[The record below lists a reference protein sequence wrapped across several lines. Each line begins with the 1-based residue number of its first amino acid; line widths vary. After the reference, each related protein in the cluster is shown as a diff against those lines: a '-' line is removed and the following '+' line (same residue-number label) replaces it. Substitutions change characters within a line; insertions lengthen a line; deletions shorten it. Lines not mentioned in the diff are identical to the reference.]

1 MPPPPSLLRNATVP
15 AAVVLLVS
23 CAAVMPPLQL
33 DVAARAP
40 KLTGYGESTIP
51 ITTTSPQARDL
62 FNDGVLQAY
71 AFNEVEAVRIF
82 KAALAKDPACAMC
95 AWGVAWQ
102 LGPNINDPS
111 RDNAAEAVKYVDHA
125 LRNRSRAT
133 PREQALIDSL
143 ALRYAHTSTARETA
157 PLIAVC
163 GKKNEDGDSIHP
175 LDVAYA
181 ERMRKLADQYPSDPD
196 ILSLYAEAEMIATEE
211 SIIWSKDGKAA
222 GRIGEVANRLEKLV
236 AASPAMARHVGLT
249 HYLVHAVDAP
259 SVAVRGAAA
268 ADQLGKLAP
277 MSPHLVHMPSHIY
290 VHLGRFAQAA
300 SVNEKAVANDV
311 AFAQTLTQQG
321 FSVSKDWRGHN
332 QHFLWYAAVMAAR
345 EDLALATADDMAKRF
360 ATNQGAFFEFVRSMR
375 IITLVRMERWDQLL
389 KEPLPAGDRGVG
401 QAWYEYGR
409 GMAQARLGR
418 TAEAQASLARLQAA
432 AAGTRARFTA
442 DNSPQ
447 RTARALVNAP
457 EAGLKAE
464 LAFVRGQADEAMKFQ
479 TEMIEATSRI
489 DAREPPMLADGTRL
503 TLGQLQARA
512 ARWPEAEATYRQ
524 ALADHPGSGWA
535 LRGLL
540 QALRAQGK
548 QAEAEKVK
556 GELDRQWGE
565 ASGHLRGA

>member
-1 MPPPPSLLRNATVP
+1 
-15 AAVVLLVS
+15 
-23 CAAVMPPLQL
+23 MPPLEL
-33 DVAARAP
+33 DVAAKAP
-40 KLTGYGESTIP
+40 TIRGYGDSDIP
-51 ITTTSPQARDL
+51 ITTTSPQAREL

-71 AFNEVEAVRIF
+71 AFNEVEAIRNF

-102 LGPNINDPS
+102 LGPNINDP
-111 RDNAAEAVKYVDHA
+111 RRTNAAEALNYVDHA
-125 LRNRSRAT
+125 LRNRDRAT

-157 PLIAVC
+157 PLLAGC
-163 GKKNEDGDSIHP
+163 GTKNEDSDSVHP

-181 ERMRKLADQYPSDPD
+181 ERMRTLADRYPTDPD

-211 SIIWSKDGKAA
+211 SIIWSKEGKPA
-222 GRIGEVANRLEKLV
+222 GRMGEVTRRLETLI
-236 AASPAMARHVGLT
+236 AASPMMAKHVGLT

-259 SVAVRGAAA
+259 SVAARGAAA

-290 VHLGRFAQAA
+290 VHLGRFGQAA
-300 SVNEKAVANDV
+300 AVNERAVANDV
-311 AFAQTLTQQG
+311 ALAQTLTQQG
-321 FSVSKDWRGHN
+321 FSISKDWRGHN
-332 QHFLWYAAVMAAR
+332 QHFLWYAAIMAGR
-345 EDLALATADDMAKRF
+345 ETLALATADDMRSRYA
-360 ATNQGAFFEFVRSMR
+360 ANEGAFFEFVRSMR
-375 IITLVRMERWDQLL
+375 IITLVRTERWDQLL
-389 KEPLPAGDRGVG
+389 KEPLPTGDRGVA

-409 GMAQARLGR
+409 GMAQARQGR
-418 TAEAQASLARLQAA
+418 VVEAEASLARLQTVAA
-432 AAGTRARFTA
+432 STRARFTA
-442 DNSPQ
+442 NTDPQ

-479 TEMIEATSRI
+479 AEMIEATAKI

-512 ARWPEAEATYRQ
+512 QRWPEAEATYRQ
-524 ALADHPGSGWA
+524 ALAERPGSGWA

-540 QALRAQGK
+540 QALRAQGNR
-548 QAEAEKVK
+548 AEAEKVK

-565 ASGHLRGA
+565 ASAHLRGV